1 MATRRSRMDGASASR
16 HESTSRELLD
26 RARRGDADALAR
38 VMERCLPRLHRWAHR
53 RLARWVRTAA
63 DTTDIVHDAVLG
75 TVRQFSGFEPRGR
88 QALSAYL
95 RAAVQNRIRDE
106 HRRFKRRGVPI
117 PAAEALVDR
126 GPSPFE
132 SAAASEARTRYRTAL
147 ARLSLA
153 DRRLIVA
160 HVDLGYS
167 HAQIGC
173 MTGRTP
179 NAARMALQRAVHRL
193 AELMRDV

>member
-1 MATRRSRMDGASASR
+1 MATRSSRAKGAPVRR
-16 HESTSRELLD
+16 HESTSRQLLE
-26 RARRGDADALAR
+26 RARHGDSDALAR
-38 VMERCLPRLHRWAHR
+38 LLERCLPGLRRWAHG

-75 TVRQFSGFEPRGR
+75 TVRQLSGFEARGQ

-106 HRRFKRRGVPI
+106 HRRFKRRGLSI
-117 PAAEALVDR
+117 PAPETLVDR
-126 GPSPFE
+126 GPSPFD

-147 ARLSLA
+147 ARLSPG
-153 DRRLIVA
+153 DRQLIVA

-173 MTGRTP
+173 MTGRSP

-193 AELMRDV
+193 ADLMRDV

>member
-1 MATRRSRMDGASASR
+1 MATRSSRTESASASR
-16 HESTSRELLD
+16 HESTSRQLLE

-38 VMERCLPRLHRWAHR
+38 VLEQCLPRLRRWTHG

-75 TVRQFSGFEPRGR
+75 TVRQFSGFEARGR
-88 QALSAYL
+88 HALSAYL

-106 HRRFKRRGVPI
+106 HRRFKRRGISVPA
-117 PAAEALVDR
+117 PEALVDR
-126 GPSPFE
+126 GLSPFD
-132 SAAASEARTRYRTAL
+132 SAAASEARTRYLTAL
-147 ARLSLA
+147 ARLRPG
-153 DRRLIVA
+153 DRQLIVA
-160 HVDLGYS
+160 HIDLGYS

-173 MTGRTP
+173 MTGRSP